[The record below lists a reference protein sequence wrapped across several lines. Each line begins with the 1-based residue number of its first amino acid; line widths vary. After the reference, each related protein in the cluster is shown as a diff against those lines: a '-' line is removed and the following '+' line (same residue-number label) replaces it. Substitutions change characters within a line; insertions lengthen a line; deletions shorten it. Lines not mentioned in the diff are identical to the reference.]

1 MTRSAS
7 SIARG
12 EIEKSTPNTN
22 LTIIRGRLVATP
34 TVRVIDRHQRA
45 TTFDLATMVNGRR
58 LVVPVVALSSNLPVV
73 KVGDEVCVVGYV
85 RRRFFRTGTR
95 TQSVTEVV
103 VEHLSTGGRGMRID
117 RLFAIAGERGRAIR
131 STIVPVAR

>member
-1 MTRSAS
+1 MARSAS

-12 EIEKSTPNTN
+12 AVEKLTPSTN
-22 LTIIRGRLVATP
+22 LTVIRGRLVAAP
-34 TVRVIDRHQRA
+34 TVRVIDRRQRA

-58 LVVPVVALSSNLPVV
+58 LVVPVVALDSDLPAV
-73 KVGDEVCVVGYV
+73 KVGDELCVVGYV

-103 VEHLSTGGRGMRID
+103 VEHLSAGGRGMRID
-117 RLFAIAGERGRAIR
+117 RLFAIAGDRTR
-131 STIVPVAR
+131 SMRSATVPVVR